1 MSHSNPQRRRDVRDV
16 ERGAVSPVMTVLRH
30 AQPYP
35 QPSGFEQGSIRS
47 RTWAA
52 CPDVPPSAGRIAIL
66 FQDFAAGGTERIMIR
81 LANEWAKSREVFILC
96 GSEQGPARDRVDERV
111 TVLPMAPEIPRSPLS
126 RLRIGRS
133 VARMLPSL
141 RPDVLVGPGNHVL
154 PIFGALGKTGVPLA
168 CKLSNPADLSRH
180 GMIPRGLLRWASA
193 RTCRPLDAVVAM
205 SPALAEEAESFLG
218 TGNLRVIPEPILT
231 NASSKPPER
240 RPSGPRRLLVAGRL
254 VKQKNVALALHVLAA
269 GDPLALLTI
278 AGDGPER
285 ARLERLA
292 ERLGIAR
299 RVSFL
304 GHVADIG
311 PLLARSDLLLMTS
324 LYEGYPAVLIEAL
337 AAGVPVVTTDSSP
350 AIPEILGHPSFGR
363 VAPADPIAIARA
375 IDDAMT
381 ARPDVAAR
389 ATLIARHGVEANAAL
404 WLDLLD
410 TIVSRG
416 ACCGSGPDT
425 ASKPHEAGG
434 HQGLGLSVATW

>member
-1 MSHSNPQRRRDVRDV
+1 
-16 ERGAVSPVMTVLRH
+16 MTVLRH
-30 AQPYP
+30 AQSSSRH
-35 QPSGFEQGSIRS
+35 SGFEQRSIRS
-47 RTWAA
+47 PTRAA
-52 CPDVPPSAGRIAIL
+52 YPDTPPSAGCIAIL

-96 GSEQGPARDRVDERV
+96 GSERGPARERVDERV

-126 RLRIGRS
+126 RLRIARS

-154 PIFGALGKTGVPLA
+154 PIFGALGKTGVPLV
-168 CKLSNPADLSRH
+168 CKLSNPADLSHH
-180 GMIPRGLLRWASA
+180 GTIPRGLLRWVSA
-193 RTCRPLDAVVAM
+193 RACRLLDAVVAM
-205 SPALAEEAESFLG
+205 SPALAEEAEGFLG
-218 TGNLRVIPEPILT
+218 TGNLRVIPEPILS
-231 NASSKPPER
+231 NASSRQAEA
-240 RPSGPRRLLVAGRL
+240 RPSGPPRLLVAGRL
-254 VKQKNVALALHVLAA
+254 VKQKNVALALRALAA
-269 GDPLALLTI
+269 GDPSALLTI

-285 ARLERLA
+285 AQLERLA

-299 RVSFL
+299 RVTFL

-324 LYEGYPAVLIEAL
+324 LYEGYPAVLVEAL

-363 VAPADPIAIARA
+363 VAPADPIALARA
-375 IDDAMT
+375 IGDAMT
-381 ARPDVAAR
+381 RRPDVAAQS
-389 ATLIARHGVEANAAL
+389 ALIARHGVEANAAL

-410 TIVSRG
+410 AIVSRS

-434 HQGLGLSVATW
+434 HQGLGLSVAAW